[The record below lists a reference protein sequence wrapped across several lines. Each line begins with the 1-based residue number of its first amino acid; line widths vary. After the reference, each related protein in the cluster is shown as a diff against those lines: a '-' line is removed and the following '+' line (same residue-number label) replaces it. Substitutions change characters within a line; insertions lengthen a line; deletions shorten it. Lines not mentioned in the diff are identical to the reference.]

1 MRTVRLTKFGKRIP
15 VSSHVSKRDDNKKHV
30 PVGKIVC
37 YVLLGLYCVWLFLPM
52 YTILATSFTST
63 EELTGSM
70 SFVWLPKLT
79 IDPYV
84 SVFTGDINVMNT
96 GIPSILLGFMN
107 TLWITLVPL
116 VIGLIVSGLSAYV
129 FSKRRFKGRNWIFAI
144 DIVIMAFP
152 IGAFT
157 IVSYIFYE
165 ALGWVGTPLPLIIP
179 GLFGGVGTVFFLRMF
194 FDGIPDSIIEA
205 AKIDGLGFWGI
216 FFKVMVPL
224 AKPAF
229 ISQFIFGFVG
239 GYNSYLTPL
248 LYLEGNPNM
257 ITLQLVLSGMQN
269 IFPGEGM
276 QNIYCAASVL
286 GMLPLIIIY
295 IFLQK
300 YFIEGIAQGGDK

>member
-1 MRTVRLTKFGKRIP
+1 MTTNILK
-15 VSSHVSKRDDNKKHV
+15 SKRRSVKSFV
-30 PVGKIVC
+30 PKRSDSRRKVPAGKIVC

-63 EELTGSM
+63 EELTGSL

-79 IDPYV
+79 VDPYV
-84 SVFTGDINVMNT
+84 NVFTGDINAMNT
-96 GIPSILLGFMN
+96 GIPSILLGFIN
-107 TLWITLVPL
+107 TMWITLIPL
-116 VIGLIVSGLSAYV
+116 ICGLVVSGLSAYV
-129 FSKRRFKGRNWIFAI
+129 FSKRRFKGRNFLFAI
-144 DIVIMAFP
+144 NIVIMAFP

-165 ALGWVGTPLPLIIP
+165 TLGWVGTPLPLIIP

-205 AKIDGLGFWGI
+205 AEIDGLGFWGI

-239 GYNSYLTPL
+239 GYNSYLMPL

-257 ITLQLVLSGMQN
+257 ITLQLVLSSMQN
-269 IFPGEGM
+269 IYPGEGM

-300 YFIEGIAQGGDK
+300 YFIEGIAQGGDKE

>member
-1 MRTVRLTKFGKRIP
+1 MTTNILK
-15 VSSHVSKRDDNKKHV
+15 SKRRSVKSFV
-30 PVGKIVC
+30 PKRSDSRRKVPAGKIVC

-63 EELTGSM
+63 EELTGSL

-79 IDPYV
+79 VDPYV
-84 SVFTGDINVMNT
+84 NVFTGDINAMNT
-96 GIPSILLGFMN
+96 GIPSILLGFIN
-107 TLWITLVPL
+107 TMWITLIPL
-116 VIGLIVSGLSAYV
+116 ICGLVVSGLSAYV
-129 FSKRRFKGRNWIFAI
+129 FSKRRFKGRNFLFAI
-144 DIVIMAFP
+144 NIVIMAFP

-165 ALGWVGTPLPLIIP
+165 TLGWVGTPLPLIIP

-239 GYNSYLTPL
+239 GYNSYLMPL

-257 ITLQLVLSGMQN
+257 ITLQLVLSS
-269 IFPGEGM
+269 M

-300 YFIEGIAQGGDK
+300 YFIEGIAQGGDKE